1 MYQNLT
7 NRARWNKRD
16 IVWTCASS
24 LSSPSSLISLIFH
37 VHSQLVLF
45 ARFGVFRFVIVK
57 AWKVALQGA
66 NKEADE
72 VLSPNQC
79 VIKDEAC
86 SPRSTEVG

>member
-1 MYQNLT
+1 M
-7 NRARWNKRD
+7 
-16 IVWTCASS
+16 
-24 LSSPSSLISLIFH
+24 FH

-66 NKEADE
+66 NREADE

-86 SPRSTEVG
+86 SPRSTEVGERGGGIGQFRFLGNCRPTALLTQHFALSEK